1 MKTITIF
8 LFAMLLLQFSFAQEN
23 KVVKKAQQVNAKSQQ
38 ISETSNRV
46 KDQADQAAGNA
57 KNIIRNAKAVIKIF
71 EPIFAIHFKK
81 KNKKKDAG
89 NDNSGGQIDTRQ
101 VKSDNGNNNGTGNT
115 GNPSQDQPVTAN
127 NNAVNNTNAAAP
139 VYYDPGVPENSNYNP
154 DGSANFGNQYNAEY
168 GCYLDALTG
177 TVLFGGEAEEKPTS
191 VDLIFLAPNDG
202 QNTYYL
208 VTPNFAHDGG
218 ADCFWGSCTTDNPV
232 KSWKTVNE
240 SEVAVTTLTGAQFEK
255 IQYNTQLSGAVK
267 GTRGFAGWYS
277 SPGNKLDGKVFAVK
291 TEMEN
296 RTAYALIY
304 VVKHIGT
311 SGSGGHLKVK
321 VKVTG
326 FDTNGDGNPD
336 NKVYESR
343 N

>member
-1 MKTITIF
+1 MKTTIVF
-8 LFAMLLLQFSFAQEN
+8 FSSLLLWQFSFAQEN
-23 KVVKKAQQVNAKSQQ
+23 KVVKKAQQVNNKSQQ
-38 ISETSNRV
+38 VSETSDKV
-46 KDQADQAAGNA
+46 KEQAGMIANNTKNA
-57 KNIIRNAKAVIKIF
+57 VQNAKAVIKIF

-81 KNKKKDAG
+81 KNKKSRSA
-89 NDNSGGQIDTRQ
+89 NDNDNVVIDTKQ
-101 VKSDNGNNNGTGNT
+101 VKSDPGNNNT
-115 GNPSQDQPVTAN
+115 NPSQGQPVSDNNFPVN
-127 NNAVNNTNAAAP
+127 NNNNGQP
-139 VYYDPGVPENSNYNP
+139 VYNDPGVPENTNYNP
-154 DGSANFGNQYNAEY
+154 DGSANLGNQYNAEY

-177 TVLFGGEAEEKPTS
+177 TVLFGGDAEEKPTS

-304 VVKHIGT
+304 VVKQVGT
-311 SGSGGHLKVK
+311 SGSGGYLKVK
-321 VKVTG
+321 IKVTG
-326 FDTNGDGNPD
+326 MDTNGDGDPD
-336 NKVYESR
+336 TNVYESR

>member
-8 LFAMLLLQFSFAQEN
+8 LCALLLLQFSFAQEN
-23 KVVKKAQQVNAKSQQ
+23 KVVKKAQQVNDKSRQ

-46 KDQADQAAGNA
+46 KEQADQVAVNT
-57 KNIIRNAKAVIKIF
+57 KNVVQNAKAVIKIF
-71 EPIFAIHFKK
+71 EPVFALHFKK
-81 KNKKKDAG
+81 KNKKNAG
-89 NDNSGGQIDTRQ
+89 NNGNGGQQIDAARA
-101 VKSDNGNNNGTGNT
+101 KSDYGNTETGNG
-115 GNPSQDQPVTAN
+115 GNSSPAQPVYSN
-127 NNAVNNTNAAAP
+127 ENPVNNTNAASP
-139 VYYDPGVPENSNYNP
+139 VYADPGVPENSNYNP
-154 DGSANFGNQYNAEY
+154 DGSANLGNQYNAEY

-218 ADCFWGSCTTDNPV
+218 ADCFWGSCTTDNPT

-277 SPGNKLDGKVFAVK
+277 SPGTKLDGKVFAVK

-304 VVKHIGT
+304 VVKQVGT
-311 SGSGGHLKVK
+311 SGSGGYLKVK

-326 FDTNGDGNPD
+326 FDNNGDGNPD
-336 NKVYESR
+336 SNVYESR